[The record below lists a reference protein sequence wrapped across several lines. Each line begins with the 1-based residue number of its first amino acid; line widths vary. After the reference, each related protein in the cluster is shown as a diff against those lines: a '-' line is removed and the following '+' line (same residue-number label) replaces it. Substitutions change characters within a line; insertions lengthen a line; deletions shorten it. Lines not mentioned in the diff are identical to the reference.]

1 MVLSNNPSRIDKISY
16 PLCSSFQPTLL
27 DGQLC
32 YKMQVNTSS
41 AEGKKNQLMLLLDYN
56 EDRSIY
62 ASNPTDVNFMQS
74 IGMLGILGISRHTDS
89 LSMDGS
95 VSIQRKE
102 AKVHIDTLSSF
113 KGFGGGAYKMTVV
126 KKMTSTDAF
135 LNMAPEVKKC
145 EVESYEQCRT
155 QRLSAECNCVHSA
168 IASDQVKYLLKLR

>member
-1 MVLSNNPSRIDKISY
+1 M
-16 PLCSSFQPTLL
+16 
-27 DGQLC
+27 
-32 YKMQVNTSS
+32 S

-62 ASNPTDVNFMQS
+62 ASNPTDVSFMQS
-74 IGMLGILGISRHTDS
+74 MLGILGISRHTDS

-95 VSIQRKE
+95 ASIQRKE

-113 KGFGGGAYKMTVV
+113 KGFGGGAYKMTAV

-155 QRLSAECNCVHSA
+155 RRLSEECSCVHST
-168 IASDQVKYLLKLR
+168 IATDQVRSLVN

>member
-1 MVLSNNPSRIDKISY
+1 MCFKLQINS
-16 PLCSSFQPTLL
+16 T
-27 DGQLC
+27 
-32 YKMQVNTSS
+32 S

-62 ASNPTDVNFMQS
+62 APKKFYPNFLVGYKEAKKRNS
-74 IGMLGILGISRHTDS
+74 KVKKLN
-89 LSMDGS
+89 MDDAAD
-95 VSIQRKE
+95 IQRKE

-113 KGFGGGAYKMTVV
+113 KGFGGGAYKMTAV

-155 QRLSAECNCVHSA
+155 RRLSEECSCVHST
-168 IASDQVKYLLKLR
+168 IATDQVRSLVN

>member
-1 MVLSNNPSRIDKISY
+1 M
-16 PLCSSFQPTLL
+16 
-27 DGQLC
+27 
-32 YKMQVNTSS
+32 S

-62 ASNPTDVNFMQS
+62 APTDVRLMQS
-74 IGMLGILGISRHTDS
+74 ILGILGILRHTDS

-95 VSIQRKE
+95 ASIQRKE

-155 QRLSAECNCVHSA
+155 RRLSEECSCVHST
-168 IASDQVKYLLKLR
+168 IATDQVRSLVD

>member
-16 PLCSSFQPTLL
+16 PLCSSFHPTLL

-74 IGMLGILGISRHTDS
+74 IGMLGILGIRHTDS

-95 VSIQRKE
+95 VNIQRKE

-145 EVESYEQCRT
+145 EVESFEQCRT
-155 QRLSAECNCVHSA
+155 QRLSSECNCVHSA